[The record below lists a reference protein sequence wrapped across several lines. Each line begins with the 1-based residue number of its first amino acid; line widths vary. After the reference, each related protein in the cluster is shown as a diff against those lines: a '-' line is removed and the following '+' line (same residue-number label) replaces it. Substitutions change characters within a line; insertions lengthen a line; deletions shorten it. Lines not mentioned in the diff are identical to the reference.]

1 MSNKIVDNILMVPAI
16 VLRTLY
22 YKLELLYCLVTTI
35 TVFSSPA
42 TSKIASLDMV
52 INATICLSCSFT

>member
-1 MSNKIVDNILMVPAI
+1 MSTGIVDNILMVRVI

-35 TVFSSPA
+35 TNFSSPA
-42 TSKIASLDMV
+42 TSKIA
-52 INATICLSCSFT
+52 